1 MSTSMESKLRM
12 EFAFGQ
18 DCRKLRDRTGPVGL
32 DADHYHLERV
42 ALVVNRSLAPTVH
55 QSYEH

>member
-1 MSTSMESKLRM
+1 MESKLRM